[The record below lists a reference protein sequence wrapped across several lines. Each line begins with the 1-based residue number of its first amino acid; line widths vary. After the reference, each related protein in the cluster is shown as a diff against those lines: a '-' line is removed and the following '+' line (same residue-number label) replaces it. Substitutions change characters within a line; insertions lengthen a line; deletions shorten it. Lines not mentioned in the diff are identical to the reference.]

1 MFHRRRRKS
10 TSELIHNSALLVGAP
25 QCQKS
30 RFHMQHHAFLQALP
44 PRGKKKKKNTRAC
57 SGSELHLGIR
67 KWREIRRPQWNIN
80 KSDSGRS
87 DRCTFYRHP
96 IQKHVPVFVLCTVL
110 PPEHFLSISP
120 PSLLPI
126 ICMCVFKVTLNGSC
140 DLKPNKFDG
149 LPCFLFVSLPLNHWG
164 VNSEMHSNRRW
175 PQMTKCGF

>member
-1 MFHRRRRKS
+1 M
-10 TSELIHNSALLVGAP
+10 HNSALLVGVP

-44 PRGKKKKKNTRAC
+44 PRGKKKQKNTRAC

-67 KWREIRRPQWNIN
+67 EREIQRPQWNIN
-80 KSDSGRS
+80 KSDSGRN

-96 IQKHVPVFVLCTVL
+96 IQKHVPVFVLSTVL

-126 ICMCVFKVTLNGSC
+126 ICMRVFKVSLNRSC
-140 DLKPNKFDG
+140 DLKQNKESLVF
-149 LPCFLFVSLPLNHWG
+149 PLFHFPLNT
-164 VNSEMHSNRRW
+164 VELEMHSNRR
-175 PQMTKCGF
+175 